1 MTIEAIFITVT
12 EVISILMGLFTQL
25 FQCWYFNIKKKISIE
40 GFTCRGCFL
49 IKMTCDAG
57 FIVV

>member
-25 FQCWYFNIKKKISIE
+25 FQCWYFNIKKILKDSHV
-40 GFTCRGCFL
+40 G
-49 IKMTCDAG
+49 A
-57 FIVV
+57 VS